1 MRIRTPGLNVFAAP
15 TSHLAPHT
23 SPPRPSAN
31 IHPVILDTAR
41 RVLQIE
47 ADSIREQIDNL
58 GPSFVRAV
66 EEIAACR
73 GRLCVTG
80 LGKSGLVG
88 QKIAATLA
96 STGTPAYFLHAAEAS
111 HGDLGMLVEGDIV
124 LALSAS
130 GESPDIL
137 RLIAFAKSRSLL
149 TIAMTGAPESSAA
162 RAADVNLSVAISRE
176 ACPLNLAPTAST
188 TAMLAVGDALAMTL
202 SEKRGFNAEDFAAL
216 HPGGSLGR
224 RFLKVQD
231 LMRTGE
237 RVPRVTSETS
247 MAETIHEMSRK
258 MMGITAV
265 VDGSGKLA
273 GVISDGDLRRLL
285 EQDRGLLGKTAG
297 ACLHPDPKTVDAGE
311 FASAALSRMESSK
324 ITTLFVVDD
333 RGRLAGAIH
342 MHDLL
347 SAGIR

>member
-1 MRIRTPGLNVFAAP
+1 
-15 TSHLAPHT
+15 
-23 SPPRPSAN
+23 
-31 IHPVILDTAR
+31 VILDMAR

-47 ADSIREQIDNL
+47 ADSIQAQIGNL

-66 EEIAACR
+66 EQIAASR

-80 LGKSGLVG
+80 LGKSGVIG

-111 HGDLGMLVEGDIV
+111 HGDLGMLVAGDIV

-130 GESPDIL
+130 GESPEIV
-137 RLIAFAKSRSLL
+137 RLIEFAKSRSLF
-149 TIAMTGAPESSAA
+149 TIAMTGAPDSSVA
-162 RAADVNLSVAISRE
+162 RAAALNLSVVISRE

-188 TAMLAVGDALAMTL
+188 TALLAVGDALAMTL
-202 SEKRGFNAEDFAAL
+202 SEKRGFKEEDFAAL
-216 HPGGSLGR
+216 HPGGEIGR
-224 RFLKVQD
+224 RFLKVKD

-237 RVPRVTSETS
+237 RVPRVMRDTS
-247 MAETIHEMSRK
+247 MTETIHEMSRK

-265 VDGSGKLA
+265 VNGKGQLA

-285 EQDRGLLGKTAG
+285 EKDEHLLSRTAG
-297 ACLHPDPKTVDAGE
+297 DCLHASPKTIDAEE
-311 FASAALSRMESSK
+311 FASAALSQMEESR
-324 ITTLFVVDD
+324 ITSLFVLDGQ
-333 RGRLAGAIH
+333 GRLSGALH